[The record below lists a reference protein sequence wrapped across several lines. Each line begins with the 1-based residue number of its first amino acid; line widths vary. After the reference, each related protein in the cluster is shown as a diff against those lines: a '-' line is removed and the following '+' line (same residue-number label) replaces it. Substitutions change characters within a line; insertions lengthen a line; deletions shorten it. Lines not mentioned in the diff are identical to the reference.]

1 VILVNKESTENSQN
15 KYLALLLLKDKIR
28 KPLIDLT
35 TNEIGLLNFG
45 FGPNK
50 LDRFQ
55 MEIHKICI
63 KEINYPMGV
72 CWSGVDCS
80 RFSTSYQYAAID
92 YSNCNLIQFDKKLEI
107 KKCLKIS
114 YQNIDLIDRMRP
126 IRLETDS
133 GKLFYI
139 LDKSTHHI
147 FILKENNRQNLDI
160 YNEIKETCKDICFF
174 NGILYVL
181 CSQANDLN
189 QSVCEVRQFSSIG
202 LFKMSIHLFNVT
214 YKNVTSL
221 KISKNFIGVLEGNTE
236 MKLYDL
242 SGMFKFKLNQGAS
255 ISCFCF
261 ADNHVLTLDNDG
273 LLKCYDLDTLNLE
286 CQSTR
291 SLPKNESFF
300 MGYFGKEIFISYPWK
315 KEFCILK

>member
-1 VILVNKESTENSQN
+1 VENVILINQKSTQDTKN

-28 KPLIDLT
+28 RPSPIDLT
-35 TNEIGLLNFG
+35 INEIGLLNFG

-55 MEIHKICI
+55 MEVHKIRV

-80 RFSTSYQYAAID
+80 RFSTTYQYAAID
-92 YSNCNLIQFDKKLEI
+92 YSNCNLIKFDKKLKI

-114 YQNIDLIDRMRP
+114 NGLIDRMRP

-139 LDKSTHHI
+139 LDKSTHHV
-147 FILKENNRQNLDI
+147 FILKENNEQNLEI
-160 YNEIKETCKDICFF
+160 FNEIKETCKDICFF
-174 NGILYVL
+174 NEILYVL
-181 CSQANDLN
+181 CSRTNDSD
-189 QSVCEVRQFSSIG
+189 QSVCELRHFSSIG
-202 LFKMSIHLFNVT
+202 LFKMSIHLSNVT
-214 YKNVTSL
+214 FRNVNTL
-221 KISKNFIGVLEGNTE
+221 KISKNFIGVLEGNIE

-242 SGMFKFKLNQGAS
+242 NGMFKFRLNQPS

-261 ADNHVLTLDNDG
+261 ADNHLLTLDNDG
-273 LLKCYDLDTLNLE
+273 LLKCYALDTLNLE
-286 CQSTR
+286 AQSTR

-300 MGYFGKEIFISYPWK
+300 MGFFGKEIFISYPWK